1 MAGDNTP
8 APAAPPGAS
17 PGATPAATPGTS
29 PGAVPTAPLPALGAE
44 GVAAPL
50 ALPISLPEA
59 VRALAQADFG
69 AVAQRFGA
77 AGFAVAQPADGILTI
92 KAEGNPGERP
102 ALLISVGVHGD
113 ETGPIEMVA
122 YLLDA
127 LSREAG
133 KLAVNLMLCVGNIGA
148 IRAGKR
154 FIDADLNRMFRA
166 ERGSLAGTAEAA
178 RADQLIAATTD
189 FFADAGPVRWHL
201 ALHTAIRPSVY
212 PTFAIVPE
220 IIAEQPRRALLD
232 WLGAAGIGAVIMNP
246 ASVGTYSYYS
256 AEHHG
261 AAGTTVELGRI
272 GTLGQNDLAQFAD
285 ASQAL
290 DDLLRGATTSGAG
303 RQPHIFNTARQIIKL
318 SDDFRMAFGKE
329 THNFTAMKQGQEIAR
344 DGDTVYTVQ
353 HPEELVG
360 FPNPDVRVGLRAGLM
375 VVRVG

>member
-1 MAGDNTP
+1 MGGEQFSAQL
-8 APAAPPGAS
+8 
-17 PGATPAATPGTS
+17 
-29 PGAVPTAPLPALGAE
+29 PTQLPD
-44 GVAAPL
+44 
-50 ALPISLPEA
+50 A
-59 VRALAQADFG
+59 VRALAEADFG

-77 AGFAVAQPADGILTI
+77 AGFAVGQPADGILTI
-92 KAEGNPGERP
+92 KAQGDAGHRP

-127 LSREAG
+127 LSHDVAHSAG

-166 ERGSLAGTAEAA
+166 ERGTLAGTAEAA
-178 RADQLIAATTD
+178 RADQLIAATSD

-201 ALHTAIRPSVY
+201 DLHTAIRPSVY

-220 IIAEQPRRALLD
+220 IIAEQPRRALID
-232 WLGAAGIGAVIMNP
+232 WLGVAGIGAVIMNP

-290 DDLLRGATTSGAG
+290 DDLLRGAASRNAA

-318 SDDFRMAFGKE
+318 SDGFRMAFGKE
-329 THNFTAMKQGQEIAR
+329 THNFTAMQQGEEIAR

-353 HPEELVG
+353 HPEELVV

-375 VVRVG
+375 VVRVA